1 MSSAPAN
8 NMRLAAAI
16 QAKAYTNN
24 SNAQGNSGAYLQ
36 FYVKEQG
43 GQLAERVRISPE
55 GILTKSKHP
64 SFYVRR
70 STGGDGRS
78 AATPITEWS
87 STYSNGAHNNGSHF
101 NTSTGLFT
109 APVNGFYH
117 FSACGGYKQTNV
129 GFNQKFRLN
138 TTIISEGTRFV
149 NALNSH
155 STATISATIYMDAG
169 NTLGLVIEY
178 THHVNTTYNY
188 FSGHLVG

>member
-1 MSSAPAN
+1 MK
-8 NMRLAAAI
+8 LAAAI
-16 QAKAYTNN
+16 QAKSYTTNN
-24 SNAQGNSGAYLQ
+24 NASSNSGAYLQ

-43 GQLAERVRISPE
+43 GSLTERVRISPE

-70 STGGDGRS
+70 SVGGDGRS

-87 STYSNGAHNNGSHF
+87 STYANGAHNNGSHF

-109 APVNGFYH
+109 APVSGFYH
-117 FSACGGYKQTNV
+117 FSAAGGYKQTNV

-138 TTIISEGTRFV
+138 TTIISEGARFV

-155 STATISATIYMDAG
+155 ATATISATIYMDAG